1 MGTGELLGQVTM
13 QNPELTVATGHQPD
27 PKEAAV
33 AAAAAPSASLRRPRL
48 SLFAYPT
55 TGPLV
60 ALIVIVVVFTLTTS
74 TFMNAGNLSLIAQ
87 QSVVIGTLALGQT
100 LIILVSGIDLA
111 DGAIMVLGTVVAG
124 SIAAH
129 GDAVLAMALGFVA
142 CVVVASING
151 LIVARLR
158 LPPFI
163 ATLGMFTI
171 IAAAARLYSQSQSF
185 PVTSGLLAV
194 LGSGPEFGTVTLTY
208 GTMVWAALTLV
219 LGYALNETA
228 WGVHV
233 YAIGISP
240 IAARLNGVNVT
251 RVVFSVYTLAG
262 VFYAFA
268 AWQALGRTPIADP
281 SGYQTANLDSIT
293 AVVIGGTSLFGGRG
307 GVAGSFI
314 GTLIV
319 VALKNGLT
327 QAGIDSLYQEIAT
340 GALVMLAVGADQYLR
355 RGHHPGQGY
364 WA

>member
-1 MGTGELLGQVTM
+1 MEGPDLTGRAPGQQSV
-13 QNPELTVATGHQPD
+13 D
-27 PKEAAV
+27 PM
-33 AAAAAPSASLRRPRL
+33 AAAGAAALPSALRLRVL
-48 SLFAYPT
+48 GLFAYPI

-60 ALIVIVVVFTLTTS
+60 ALIVIFVVFSLGTS
-74 TFMNAGNLSLIAQ
+74 TFMNAGNMSLIAQ

-124 SIAAH
+124 SYAMH
-129 GDAVLAMALGFVA
+129 GDALTALLLAFAA
-142 CVVVASING
+142 CVIVASVNG
-151 LIVARLR
+151 LVITKFR

-171 IAAAARLYSQSQSF
+171 VAAGARLYTQSRSF
-185 PVTSGLLAV
+185 PITSDFLAI
-194 LGSGPEFGTVTLTY
+194 LGSGPDFGTVTVTFGSVLW
-208 GTMVWAALTLV
+208 VLLTLV

-228 WGVHV
+228 WGVRV
-233 YAIGISP
+233 YAIGNSP
-240 IAARLNGVNVT
+240 SAARLNGVNVT
-251 RVVFSVYTLAG
+251 RVVFSVYALAG

-281 SGYQTANLDSIT
+281 SGYQIANLDSIT

-307 GVAGSFI
+307 GVAGTFI

-327 QAGIDSLYQEIAT
+327 QAGIDSLYQQIAT
-340 GALVMLAVGADQYLR
+340 GALVMLAVGVDQYLG
-355 RGHHPGQGY
+355 RGQR
-364 WA
+364 A

>member
-1 MGTGELLGQVTM
+1 VTVQGPELHRAGTGLTGEPEGAGVSATPSLQLG
-13 QNPELTVATGHQPD
+13 
-27 PKEAAV
+27 
-33 AAAAAPSASLRRPRL
+33 RRVRRL
-48 SLFAYPT
+48 IAYPT

-60 ALIVIVVVFTLTTS
+60 ALIVIFVVFSAGTS
-74 TFMNAGNLSLIAQ
+74 TFLNAGNMSLIAQ

-124 SIAAH
+124 SYASHASPLIA
-129 GDAVLAMALGFVA
+129 MTLGLVA
-142 CVVVASING
+142 CVCAAAANGVVIAWF
-151 LIVARLR
+151 R

-163 ATLGMFTI
+163 ATLGMYTI
-171 IAAAARLYSQSQSF
+171 IGAGARLYTDSRSF
-185 PVTSGLLAV
+185 PIDSDLLSA
-194 LGSGPEFGTVTLTY
+194 LGSGPDLGAFTATY
-208 GTMVWAALTLV
+208 GMILWVVLTLV

-228 WGVHV
+228 WGVRV
-233 YAIGISP
+233 YAIGNSP
-240 IAARLNGVNVT
+240 AAARLNGVNVT
-251 RVVFSVYTLAG
+251 GVVFSVYAVAG

-281 SGYQTANLDSIT
+281 SGYQIANLDSIT

-307 GVAGSFI
+307 GVAGTFI

-340 GALVMLAVGADQYLR
+340 GVLVMLAVGADQYLG
-355 RGHHPGQGY
+355 RGQR
-364 WA
+364 A